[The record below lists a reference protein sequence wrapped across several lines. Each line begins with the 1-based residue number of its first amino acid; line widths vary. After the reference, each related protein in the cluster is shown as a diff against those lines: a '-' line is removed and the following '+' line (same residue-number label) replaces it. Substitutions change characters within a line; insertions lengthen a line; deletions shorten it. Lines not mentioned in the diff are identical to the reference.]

1 MSEEKMVNEEKVVIE
16 TAVIAENSSPEDT
29 EEPTRTEEFTLSGD
43 QVMDKIKALV
53 KEANVRRISLRT
65 EEGKTLFDIPVTIGA
80 PIVAAGFLIP
90 PLGVGLVLG
99 AVAGLFFRVKLVVE
113 RVDA

>member
-1 MSEEKMVNEEKVVIE
+1 MSEEKMVIE
-16 TAVIAENSSPEDT
+16 TAVVAEEDT
-29 EEPTRTEEFTLSGD
+29 PEETAETTRTEEFTLSGD
-43 QVMDKIKALV
+43 QVMDKIKSLV

-80 PIVAAGFLIP
+80 PIVVAGFLIP

-113 RVDA
+113 RIDA